1 MGLLTA
7 SDHTGTLLLDY
18 VLGRWHRRLDGQR
31 RGSGKR
37 KQMSI
42 AQVPEALAK
51 RLGEEG
57 TEGLVAV
64 LDSTRQDWTDS
75 VLTAAVDRFEYRLTT
90 EISALRFDVS
100 REISGLRQ
108 DVTRE
113 IAAVRQ
119 DVTREIAAVRQDV
132 TRELAG
138 VRVELLKW
146 SFLFW
151 VGQVAAMAGLLAF
164 MIRR

>member
-1 MGLLTA
+1 
-7 SDHTGTLLLDY
+7 
-18 VLGRWHRRLDGQR
+18 
-31 RGSGKR
+31 
-37 KQMSI
+37 MSM

-51 RLGEEG
+51 RLGDEG
-57 TEGLVAV
+57 TNGLVA
-64 LDSTRQDWTDS
+64 LLESTREDWTER

-90 EISALRFDVS
+90 EVSLLRIDFGREMSA
-100 REISGLRQ
+100 LRQ
-108 DVTRE
+108 DVTRDLAALRRDVTQE
-113 IAAVRQ
+113 IATLRQ
-119 DVTREIAAVRQDV
+119 DFTQDVATLRQDF
-132 TRELAG
+132 TRDLAT

>member
-1 MGLLTA
+1 
-7 SDHTGTLLLDY
+7 
-18 VLGRWHRRLDGQR
+18 
-31 RGSGKR
+31 
-37 KQMSI
+37 MSI
-42 AQVPEALAK
+42 VQVPDALAK
-51 RLGEEG
+51 RLGDEG
-57 TEGLVAV
+57 SDGLVA
-64 LDSTRQDWTDS
+64 LLEASREDWAES

-90 EISALRFDVS
+90 EMSTLRFDVA
-100 REISGLRQ
+100 RELSGLRQ
-108 DVTRE
+108 DVIRE

-119 DVTREIAAVRQDV
+119 DFTRD
-132 TRELAG
+132 LSG

>member
-1 MGLLTA
+1 
-7 SDHTGTLLLDY
+7 
-18 VLGRWHRRLDGQR
+18 
-31 RGSGKR
+31 
-37 KQMSI
+37 MSI

-51 RLGEEG
+51 RLGDEG
-57 TEGLVAV
+57 TEGLVAL
-64 LDSTRQDWTDS
+64 LDSTHQDWREN
-75 VLTAAVDRFEYRLTT
+75 VLTAAVDRFEYRLTS
-90 EISALRFDVS
+90 EISALRLDFA
-100 REISGLRQ
+100 RELSGLRQ

-119 DVTREIAAVRQDV
+119 DVTRD
-132 TRELAG
+132 LAG
-138 VRVELLKW
+138 VRVEWLKW